1 LPVKVEKAAIDARIH
16 LFLQDLLEEEFFK
29 SLGSAIQQ
37 RLTNVLILFLF
48 SHRHN
53 KGDELVEKTLK
64 QIAAE
69 HNYADFALVRNVCY
83 KYSKGNLRNFFLN
96 PYTAFLFHQFA
107 SAESTTSDFIRSRM
121 DDKETKQFNE
131 TRYNKVQEELE
142 VLRAEA
148 RAGLKEASEDT
159 SKAHFCEAAR
169 VFYDKAMEGLEE

>member
-1 LPVKVEKAAIDARIH
+1 MDERIKTY
-16 LFLQDLLEEEFFK
+16 LQDIVLDHFFS
-29 SLGSAIQQ
+29 SLSASIQQ
-37 RLTNVLILFLF
+37 RLINVLILFLF

-107 SAESTTSDFIRSRM
+107 SAESTPSDFIRSRM
-121 DDKETKQFNE
+121 DDKETK
-131 TRYNKVQEELE
+131 
-142 VLRAEA
+142 
-148 RAGLKEASEDT
+148 
-159 SKAHFCEAAR
+159 
-169 VFYDKAMEGLEE
+169 